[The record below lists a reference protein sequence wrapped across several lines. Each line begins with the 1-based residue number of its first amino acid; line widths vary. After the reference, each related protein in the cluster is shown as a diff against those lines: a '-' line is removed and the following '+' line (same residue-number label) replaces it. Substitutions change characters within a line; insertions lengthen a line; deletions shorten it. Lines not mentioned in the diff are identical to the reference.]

1 MQPHQQVL
9 ALGILWL
16 VTLIVATYLFSK
28 ARSRAFN
35 RGVEV
40 GKEHQRADLKLQLKT
55 AREELDETRIQ
66 TEADQRKHHLAVAAL
81 KRTITELEER
91 IMSYTGMPVTR
102 ADYDLMINA
111 VETLAL
117 AEKTWKVA
125 PGTEPWRNRAL
136 QQRQDIQALAVRVH
150 HQLRSTPASAATAGT
165 AA

>member
-1 MQPHQQVL
+1 MQPHQLVL

-16 VTLIVATYLFSK
+16 VTLIVAPYLFSK
-28 ARSRAFN
+28 ARSRAFS
-35 RGVEV
+35 RGVEI
-40 GKEHQRADLKLQLKT
+40 GKEHHRADLKLQLKT
-55 AREELDETRIQ
+55 LREDLDETRIQ
-66 TEADQRKHHLAVAAL
+66 TEADQRKHHLTVASL
-81 KRTITELEER
+81 KRTIKELEER

-102 ADYDLMINA
+102 ADYDLMISA

-117 AEKTWKVA
+117 AEKTWKIA

-150 HQLRSTPASAATAGT
+150 QQLRSTPASAAKEGT